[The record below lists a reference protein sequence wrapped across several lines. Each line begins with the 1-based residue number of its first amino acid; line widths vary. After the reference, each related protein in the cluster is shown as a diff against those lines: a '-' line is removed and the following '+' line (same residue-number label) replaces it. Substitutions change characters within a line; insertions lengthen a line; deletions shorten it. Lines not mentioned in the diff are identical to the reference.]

1 MLKYSVKLNNVNS
14 EQEELVW
21 GEKYLDPN
29 LSFVSGVTDA
39 SNHLEKYDR
48 INTSNPLINSS
59 ALATLE
65 AENVI
70 REGYVVVKGKKYDVF
85 DGKYID
91 YAVNQ
96 SGDPRNYKCVFING
110 KYYYGKKISKRY
122 RYVIDDWLQVKD
134 GKVVSDTISA
144 STPNNTLKLDTIYWI
159 EDGKVTIDGNTYL
172 YDRNRNG
179 LYLEGID
186 NEEIIDASGITKCDS
201 ISGYPYSSMTEYGE
215 VTKFRL
221 TKDDELNLPFEN
233 ITHCKYYSYVN
244 YKNHY
249 CPIYK
254 VTSGDSYHFECQI
267 PNYVLYPEQTIES
280 GITSFIVYYIS
291 ESSDGVLTSD
301 TTPVSSSTVGEH
313 YVYDISDLRNII
325 AYIIVDGFVFYVESD
340 MQNANDGKKLA
351 IYLQDTHASVSIGD
365 VLRFRDMSTDEYD
378 LTVHTQSGDTREFV
392 VYANRKYYIEEN
404 LCDKLVIENV
414 EYDIEYIN
422 GKKNNVDCL
431 VTINGEQVPFLIQ
444 SDTTTT
450 QAQKYG
456 KIVSGVTSGGTI
468 VSSGVTFS
476 YDIKP
481 YSGVT
486 INGKKYIVKE
496 GDNFKYA
503 EIKED
508 YREYLFEV
516 DDIKGSSLLIC
527 KPYLSESEFNMD
539 FANEISKEMCNDV
552 VQNQGS
558 MFLYSKNKIFGE
570 KEITKELAFTNVDN
584 PTSSDDYYDLLDNLK
599 IYVKRN
605 YINLS
610 LQLNASVGGNP
621 IQDNIVERDF
631 FESETNRAINP
642 IIDMEKDVYYPKFID
657 NNEHKYEGS
666 STSFKPIRQI
676 NLNLHFRTRDVNPI
690 DGNWKVYE
698 DYNDASKKCL
708 CNWFVT
714 DYPFYQEWLYKNPQS
729 GSTLQEASD
738 LMGMLFFT
746 NYDVYYQKNKLA
758 KSFVRLSYYDSTDP
772 QKQQLLATSTVFM
785 DEHALFKKYI
795 DNSRKIKDGY
805 TIVSEPSCK
814 LSYEVNKTEGNK
826 AEVHIIVKCGE
837 DEKYD
842 ENIEISDDFKEKEV
856 TDVYYCNKSFYIVFD
871 DKSQQIVQNVGP
883 FEEEVKTNKISVFT
897 EFGDTIDETK
907 RLSSRLTIK
916 NRYESDTSS
925 EGFYVYMFKEYSE
938 NLKPKPIYMKVEFNH
953 ASVGKTIPFTIPMHW
968 SGNTNTP
975 ISGEVHPV
983 SALTVGSD
991 EIKKGYPLSYVYAQS
1006 YIPLYA
1012 VYDFKNKEYA
1022 YVFDDRYFIKES
1034 NEKIYK
1040 DGVVNLNLF
1049 EIKIQNEEGKDNI
1062 EDKQTA
1068 ISNRQQVKA
1077 VIDINSKQFKT
1088 QEPTCT

>member
-70 REGYVVVKGKKYDVF
+70 REGYVVVSGKSYDIL
-85 DGKYID
+85 DGEYID

-96 SGDPRNYKCVFING
+96 TGDTIGYECVFING
-110 KYYYGKKISKRY
+110 KYYYYDNVTSAYTIS
-122 RYVIDDWLQVKD
+122 DWLQVKD
-134 GKVVSDTISA
+134 GKVVSDTISVSA
-144 STPNNTLKLDTIYWI
+144 TSDTLKLDTIYWI

-179 LYLEGID
+179 LYLEGIN
-186 NEEIIDASGITKCDS
+186 NEEIIDASGITECYS
-201 ISGYPYSSMTEYGE
+201 ISGYPYSSMTEYEE
-215 VTKFRL
+215 VTKFKL

-254 VTSGDSYHFECQI
+254 ITSGDSYYFECQI
-267 PNYVLYPEQTIES
+267 PNYVLDPKKTIEDGMS
-280 GITSFIVYYIS
+280 SFTVYYIS

-340 MQNANDGKKLA
+340 IQNANDGKKLA

-378 LTVHTQSGDTREFV
+378 LTVRTQSGDTREFV

-404 LCDKLVIENV
+404 LCDKLIIENV

-422 GKKNNVDCL
+422 GKKYNVDCL

-444 SDTTTT
+444 NGTT

-456 KIVSGVTSGGTI
+456 KIVSGVTSEGRV

-496 GDNFKYA
+496 NNGFKYA
-503 EIKED
+503 EIKGD

-539 FANEISKEMCNDV
+539 FANEISKEICNDV

-570 KEITKELAFTNVDN
+570 KEITKELAFTNVNN

-599 IYVKRN
+599 IYVRRN
-605 YINLS
+605 YINLP

-621 IQDNIVERDF
+621 IQDNIVGRDF

-657 NNEHKYEGS
+657 NDNDNDNDDDDHKYSGS

-698 DYNDASKKCL
+698 DYNDASKKNL

-714 DYPFYQEWLYKNPQS
+714 DYPFYQEWLYKNPRS

-772 QKQQLLATSTVFM
+772 QKQQLLATSTVFI

-805 TIVSEPSCK
+805 TVVKEESIFK
-814 LSYEVNKTEGNK
+814 TSYKVATEDGK
-826 AEVHIIVKCGE
+826 KIVKVKVETE
-837 DEKYD
+837 DGLEVFDGKITVSD
-842 ENIEISDDFKEKEV
+842 ENKNKEIKRVEYASCEIL
-856 TDVYYCNKSFYIVFD
+856 IVFD
-871 DKSQQIVQNVGP
+871 DDSTQKERIKTPTDGML
-883 FEEEVKTNKISVFT
+883 TNKISVFT
-897 EFGDTIDETK
+897 EFGNTLNEDR

-925 EGFYVYMFKEYSE
+925 EGFYIYMFKEYSE

-953 ASVGKTIPFTIPMHW
+953 AGVGKTIPFTIPMHW
-968 SGNTNTP
+968 SGNTDTP
-975 ISGEVHPV
+975 ISGEVRPV
-983 SALTVGSD
+983 SALTVVSD
-991 EIKKGYPLSYVYAQS
+991 EMKKGYPLSYVYAQS

-1022 YVFDDRYFIKES
+1022 YIFDDRYVKVTEDGIA
-1034 NEKIYK
+1034 KI
-1040 DGVVNLNLF
+1040 NLF
-1049 EIKIQNEEGKDNI
+1049 E
-1062 EDKQTA
+1062 
-1068 ISNRQQVKA
+1068 VKVKNDESIFGTTTTA
-1077 VIDINSKQFKT
+1077 VIDINSKQISVK
-1088 QEPTCT
+1088 

>member
-70 REGYVVVKGKKYDVF
+70 REGYVVVSGKSYDIL
-85 DGKYID
+85 DGEYID

-96 SGDPRNYKCVFING
+96 TGDTIGYECVFING
-110 KYYYGKKISKRY
+110 KYYYYDNVTSAYTIS
-122 RYVIDDWLQVKD
+122 DWLQVKD
-134 GKVVSDTISA
+134 GKVVSDTISVSA
-144 STPNNTLKLDTIYWI
+144 TSDTLKLDTIYWI

-179 LYLEGID
+179 LYLEGIN
-186 NEEIIDASGITKCDS
+186 NEEIIDASGITRCDGV
-201 ISGYPYSSMTEYGE
+201 SGYPYSSMAEYEE
-215 VTKFRL
+215 VTKFKL

-254 VTSGDSYHFECQI
+254 ITSGDSYYFECQI
-267 PNYVLYPEQTIES
+267 PNYVLNPERTMED
-280 GITSFIVYYIS
+280 GISSFTVYYIS
-291 ESSDGVLTSD
+291 ESSDGILTSD
-301 TTPVSSSTVGEH
+301 TTPVSSSTVSEH

-378 LTVHTQSGDTREFV
+378 LTVHTQSGDSREFV

-422 GKKNNVDCL
+422 GKKYNVNCL
-431 VTINGEQVPFLIQ
+431 VTINGEQVPFLIHNG
-444 SDTTTT
+444 TT

-481 YSGVT
+481 YSGVI

-496 GDNFKYA
+496 NNGFKYA

-539 FANEISKEMCNDV
+539 FANEVSKEMCNDV

-570 KEITKELAFTNVDN
+570 KEITKELAFTNVNN

-599 IYVKRN
+599 IYVRRN
-605 YINLS
+605 YINLP

-657 NNEHKYEGS
+657 TNEHKYSGS

-698 DYNDASKKCL
+698 DYNDASKKNL

-714 DYPFYQEWLYKNPQS
+714 DYPFYQEWLCKNPRS

-772 QKQQLLATSTVFM
+772 QKQQLLATSTVFI

-805 TIVSEPSCK
+805 TIVKEESIFK
-814 LSYEVNKTEGNK
+814 TSYEVVTEDDTK
-826 AEVHIIVKCGE
+826 KVRVKVETEIEVFDDDIIVSNENKDKEIKTVEYTSCE
-837 DEKYD
+837 DE
-842 ENIEISDDFKEKEV
+842 IV
-856 TDVYYCNKSFYIVFD
+856 IVFD
-871 DKSQQIVQNVGP
+871 GGSTQKKRIKTPTDGMP
-883 FEEEVKTNKISVFT
+883 TNKISVFT
-897 EFGDTIDETK
+897 EFGDTLNEDR

-968 SGNTNTP
+968 SGNTDTP

-991 EIKKGYPLSYVYAQS
+991 EMKKGYPLSYVYAQS

-1034 NEKIYK
+1034 KDKIYN

-1049 EIKIQNEEGKDNI
+1049 ETKIQNEEGKDNI
-1062 EDKQTA
+1062 EDKQAA

-1077 VIDINSKQFKT
+1077 VIDINSEQFKT